1 MGIFKKKTKSK
12 AVIPLTEQVQMAE
25 QLRQAAVKTD
35 RAHEKVINSWIN
47 SDSKNEKMWAA
58 KSSMAEKRADKAY
71 RNYYEYC
78 HSTFSEEDIKNSG
91 AQGKFLSKS
100 FINRLNKI
108 QLSKNKK
115 K

>member
-1 MGIFKKKTKSK
+1 
-12 AVIPLTEQVQMAE
+12 
-25 QLRQAAVKTD
+25 
-35 RAHEKVINSWIN
+35 
-47 SDSKNEKMWAA
+47 
-58 KSSMAEKRADKAY
+58 MAEKRADKAY

-108 QLSKNKK
+108 QLSKSKK